1 MPVVGLGELRHAGLA
16 CLAIISA
23 LAMAI
28 ACGDP
33 QSTEPES
40 EGVVELVK
48 EVEVSVEIETERVV
62 EVVEEVEVPVEIE
75 TERVVEVVEEVE
87 VPVEIE
93 TERVVEVVEEVE
105 VPVEIQVEPA
115 SPPSPGLWAGDLIG
129 EPGQTQF
136 SPPWLAVRIR
146 PGEDPYQDPWRV
158 EVGPSPGYLPPAFL
172 CDLKQRPDGWELSSC
187 TGLVYVDL
195 QIFAPAAEGAV
206 EVTLTSPN
214 FVARGILTRIESR
227 DELQSSDN
235 VEVLWHQP
243 GEALHSDI
251 WAEDGLVFAPR
262 LDGTIEII
270 DGNSGN
276 ILGRATA
283 GNYVLDVKARDGILY
298 AATASSGLQII
309 DVSDPVRPQPIG
321 EFFAPPH
328 EGFTNFHNIFLSPNG
343 QFVYAIN
350 QSEYPKTDLLVI
362 DVSDPAKAVEAGR
375 FSLDTDTASAFNF
388 HDAHD
393 VNVMEVDGRL
403 IAFLNYLEAGLRPQP
418 IGEFFAPPHEGFT
431 NFHNIFLSPNGQFVY
446 AINQSEYPKTDLLV
460 IDVSDPAKAVEAG
473 RFSLDTD
480 TASAFNFHDAHDV
493 NVMEVD
499 GRLIAFLNYLEAG
512 LWILDLTDPQ
522 DIVVVGSITW
532 EGIFSHSGWPFR
544 IGERLYYAHN
554 TEGYDA
560 HMTILE
566 VTDLSNPGVV
576 SRFATRRGI
585 SIHNV
590 QVERGIAYISY
601 YVDGLRVVD
610 LRDPLSPRE
619 IAHFDTVPAENER
632 DILQGAW
639 GVRVLNGN
647 VYVSDIELGTYALR
661 VDVD

>member
-403 IAFLNYLEAGLRPQP
+403 IAFLNYL
-418 IGEFFAPPHEGFT
+418 
-431 NFHNIFLSPNGQFVY
+431 
-446 AINQSEYPKTDLLV
+446 D
-460 IDVSDPAKAVEAG
+460 
-473 RFSLDTD
+473 
-480 TASAFNFHDAHDV
+480 
-493 NVMEVD
+493 
-499 GRLIAFLNYLEAG
+499 AG

-576 SRFATRRGI
+576 SQFATRRGI

-601 YVDGLRVVD
+601 YLDGLRVVD

>member
-1 MPVVGLGELRHAGLA
+1 MWPYQVMTDMPIERDHLIDAVQFEVANLPVVGPVEMRHAGLA
-16 CLAIISA
+16 CLAIVSA

-33 QSTEPES
+33 QSTEP
-40 EGVVELVK
+40 VP
-48 EVEVSVEIETERVV
+48 ERVV
-62 EVVEEVEVPVEIE
+62 EVVGEVEVPVEIE
-75 TERVVEVVEEVE
+75 TERVVEEVE
-87 VPVEIE
+87 VPVE
-93 TERVVEVVEEVE
+93 V
-105 VPVEIQVEPA
+105 QVEPV
-115 SPPSPGLWAGDLIG
+115 SPPSPGLWAGDLTG
-129 EPGQTQF
+129 DPGQTQF

-195 QIFAPAAEGAV
+195 QFFAPANEGVLEA
-206 EVTLTSPN
+206 TLSSPF
-214 FVARGILTRIESR
+214 FVARGILTRVESR
-227 DELQSSDN
+227 NEPQSSDN

-270 DGNSGN
+270 DGYSGD
-276 ILGRATA
+276 ILGRAAA
-283 GNYVLDVKARDGILY
+283 GNYVLDVKAKDGILF

-328 EGFTNFHNIFLSPNG
+328 EGFANFHNISLSPGG

-362 DVSDPAKAVEAGR
+362 DVSDPADAVEAGR

-388 HDAHD
+388 HDTHD
-393 VNVMEVDGRL
+393 VNVIEVDGRL
-403 IAFLNYLEAGLRPQP
+403 IAFLNYL
-418 IGEFFAPPHEGFT
+418 
-431 NFHNIFLSPNGQFVY
+431 
-446 AINQSEYPKTDLLV
+446 D
-460 IDVSDPAKAVEAG
+460 
-473 RFSLDTD
+473 
-480 TASAFNFHDAHDV
+480 
-493 NVMEVD
+493 
-499 GRLIAFLNYLEAG
+499 AG
-512 LWILDLTDPQ
+512 LWILDVTDPQ
-522 DIVVVGSITW
+522 DIVVAGSITW
-532 EGIFSHSGWPFR
+532 EGIFSHSGWPFW

-554 TEGYDA
+554 AEGYDA

-566 VTDLSNPGVV
+566 VTDLANPRVV
-576 SRFATRRGI
+576 SRFATRKGI

-610 LRDPLSPRE
+610 LRDPHSPRE
-619 IAHFDTVPAENER
+619 IGHFDTVPAENER

-639 GVRVLNGN
+639 GVRVLDEN
-647 VYVSDIELGTYALR
+647 VYISDIELGTYALK

>member
-146 PGEDPYQDPWRV
+146 PGEDPNQDPWRV

-403 IAFLNYLEAGLRPQP
+403 IAFLNYLEAGL
-418 IGEFFAPPHEGFT
+418 
-431 NFHNIFLSPNGQFVY
+431 
-446 AINQSEYPKTDLLV
+446 
-460 IDVSDPAKAVEAG
+460 
-473 RFSLDTD
+473 
-480 TASAFNFHDAHDV
+480 
-493 NVMEVD
+493 
-499 GRLIAFLNYLEAG
+499 
-512 LWILDLTDPQ
+512 WILDLTDPQ

>member
-1 MPVVGLGELRHAGLA
+1 MTDMSIERDHLINAIQFEVANLPVVGLGELRHAGLA

-48 EVEVSVEIETERVV
+48 EVEVS
-62 EVVEEVEVPVEIE
+62 VEIE

-403 IAFLNYLEAGLRPQP
+403 IAFLNYLEAGL
-418 IGEFFAPPHEGFT
+418 
-431 NFHNIFLSPNGQFVY
+431 
-446 AINQSEYPKTDLLV
+446 
-460 IDVSDPAKAVEAG
+460 
-473 RFSLDTD
+473 
-480 TASAFNFHDAHDV
+480 
-493 NVMEVD
+493 
-499 GRLIAFLNYLEAG
+499 
-512 LWILDLTDPQ
+512 WILDLTDPQ